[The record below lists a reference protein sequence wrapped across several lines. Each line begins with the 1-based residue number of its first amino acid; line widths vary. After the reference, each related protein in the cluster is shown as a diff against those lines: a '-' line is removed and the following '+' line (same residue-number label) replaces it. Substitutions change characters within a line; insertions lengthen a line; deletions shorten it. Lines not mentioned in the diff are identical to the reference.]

1 MNNDENSPSNSAM
14 VQQFRQSLVTKIAM
28 LIIRLGRNAL
38 LARVL
43 GPADRGL
50 FSLISSLPELIMVAG
65 NAGLSN
71 AVSYHAAKKTRAFK
85 ILLGNANALTLLLS
99 CILFVLSFWVVQQ
112 AWLNNDNTES
122 LIQFQWFIA
131 CAIPFLL
138 IKIVYQNLLNVRQ
151 KISQINLMSI
161 LESLQPLVLFLFLWL
176 VMDMNALTAAV
187 WSWFISLLCLSL
199 CAVFFL
205 KSGFPVALNTNMQKD
220 LLDFGFRGYLDTLF
234 QKLLLRIDFIFVSA
248 FIGNEALGYYS
259 MATAA
264 AEIILTIPNA
274 LIVPLFSF
282 LLRTAADDKN
292 TVTPIVLRLLITV
305 MLISAALFALLGK
318 VLIYILFGEAFLP
331 AYEPLLILLPGIV
344 FLSYVSLIRLDLL
357 GHDKPG
363 AISVISGVSVVLN
376 IALNLLL
383 IPHFGITGVAA
394 ASSIAYLFGA
404 IGLYFLHSRISGLTA
419 KETLILRRSDLA
431 LVANYVKRKRTT

>member
-1 MNNDENSPSNSAM
+1 MNEDKDNPSNNAM
-14 VQQFRQSLVTKIAM
+14 VQQFRQSLATKIAM
-28 LIIRLGRNAL
+28 LVIRLGRNAL
-38 LARVL
+38 LARAL

-50 FSLISSLPELIMVAG
+50 LSLISSLPELIMVAG

-71 AVSYHAAKKTRAFK
+71 AVSYHAAKKTSPFK
-85 ILLGNANALTLLLS
+85 TLLGNANVLTLLLS
-99 CILFVLSFWVVQQ
+99 CNLFALSFWVIRQD
-112 AWLNNDNTES
+112 WLDNTES

-176 VMDMNALTAAV
+176 VMDISALTAAV
-187 WSWFISLLCLSL
+187 WSWFISLLSLSL

-205 KSGFPVALNTNMQKD
+205 KRGFPVALNIKIQKD

-264 AEIILTIPNA
+264 AEILLTIPNA

-292 TVTPIVLRLLITV
+292 AVTPIVLRILMTV
-305 MLISAALFALLGK
+305 MLISAVLFALLGK

-344 FLSYVSLIRLDLL
+344 FLSYASLVRLDLL
-357 GHDKPG
+357 GHGKPG
-363 AISVISGVSVVLN
+363 AISVVSGGSVALN
-376 IALNLLL
+376 IVLNLLL
-383 IPHFGITGVAA
+383 IPHFGIIGVAA

-404 IGLYFLHSRISGLTA
+404 IGLYFLHSRITRLTA
-419 KETLILRRSDLA
+419 RETLVLRRSDLSLIA
-431 LVANYVKRKRTT
+431 DYLKRKRTN